1 MINLPF
7 AQRENIGF
15 QYVLDA
21 LKPCSPY
28 GEERV
33 RELKPFEPCEKAELQ
48 RQLSNIQRVLTVLEA
63 EAIDS
68 GKKARPEG
76 PVCDLPEMQ
85 GELERIR
92 SALEQGE
99 GCQKALDKLLLVFM
113 TVKNVRPTAQK
124 CREAHL
130 NEIELFELKRFL
142 LKCDEMLPLFNLIQ
156 PTLQLE
162 GISLKD
168 TSGALDL
175 LDPEHNRVASFY
187 IFDGYSQTLRALRK
201 EKRELEEQIR
211 RLPDGEEKEA
221 LQARR
226 SRVAADEEH
235 EEMRIRG
242 ELSEGLRPYIDD
254 MLHNMEAIADIDL
267 TVEKAC
273 LALRY
278 GGTMPRFTE
287 NTLSMTDMINPQIA
301 DAVQGRGKTFTPVS
315 IALEKGAT
323 VITGA
328 NMGGKSVALKTIALN
343 ILLIQCGFFPFA
355 KNASAPLF
363 DGMYIISEDL
373 ENIDRGLSSFGGE
386 MVRFNQVVNQIES
399 GFSFIMLDEF
409 ARGTNPDEGAA
420 IVQSVT
426 AYLNSKNAVTVLATH
441 YDNVAQRGN
450 AHYQVIGLKDLDV
463 DQLQAEIAARGGN
476 VGVELISQHMNY
488 GLYRVEGKQD
498 CPRDALNICRLLGM
512 KPEILEMVEKNYEA

>member
-33 RELKPFEPCEKAELQ
+33 RELKPFELCEKTELQ

-113 TVKNVRPTAQK
+113 TVKNVRPTAKK

-142 LKCDEMLPLFNLIQ
+142 LKCDEMLPLFNQIQ
-156 PTLQLE
+156 PVLQLE

-187 IFDGYSQTLRALRK
+187 IFDGYSQTLRTLRK

-211 RLPDGEEKEA
+211 RLPDGTEKEE

-226 SRVAADEEH
+226 SRIAADEEH

-254 MLHNMEAIADIDL
+254 ILHNMEAIADIDL

-426 AYLNSKNAVTVLATH
+426 AYLNGKNAMTVLATH

-463 DQLQAEIAARGGN
+463 DKLQAEIAARGGD

-488 GLYRVEGKQD
+488 GLYRVEDKQD

>member
-33 RELKPFEPCEKAELQ
+33 RELKPYDPCQKPELQ
-48 RQLSNIQRVLTVLEA
+48 RQLSNAQRVLTVLEA
-63 EAIDS
+63 ESI
-68 GKKARPEG
+68 GKKRPEG
-76 PVCDLPEMQ
+76 EVCDLPEMQ
-85 GELERIR
+85 AEMARLRA
-92 SALEQGE
+92 ALDSGE

-113 TVKNVRPTAQK
+113 TVKNVRPTAKK

-142 LKCDEMLPLFNLIQ
+142 LKCDEMLPLFNEIQ
-156 PTLQLE
+156 SVLQLD

-187 IFDGYSQTLRALRK
+187 IADGYSQTLRTLRK

-221 LQARR
+221 LQAQR

-242 ELSEGLRPYIDD
+242 ELSEGLRPYVDD

-278 GGTMPRFTE
+278 GGTMPSFTE

-301 DAVQGRGKTFTPVS
+301 DAVSGRGKSFTPVS
-315 IALEKGAT
+315 IGLERGAT

-355 KNASAPLF
+355 KKASAPLF

-386 MVRFNQVVNQIES
+386 MVRFNQVVKQLED

-420 IVQSVT
+420 IVQAVT
-426 AYLNSKNAVTVLATH
+426 AYLNEKNAVTVLATH
-441 YDNVAQRGN
+441 YDNVAQRGS

-463 DQLQAEIAARGGN
+463 DKLQAEIAARGGD

>member
-33 RELKPFEPCEKAELQ
+33 RELKPFEPREKAELQ
-48 RQLSNIQRVLTVLEA
+48 RQLSNLQRVLTVLEA

-76 PVCDLPEMQ
+76 PVCELPEMQ

-113 TVKNVRPTAQK
+113 TVKNVRPTAKK

-142 LKCDEMLPLFNLIQ
+142 LKCDEMLPLFNQIQ
-156 PTLQLE
+156 PVLQLE

-187 IFDGYSQTLRALRK
+187 IFDGYSQTLRTLRK

-211 RLPDGEEKEA
+211 RLPDGAEKEE

-226 SRVAADEEH
+226 SRIAADEEH

-328 NMGGKSVALKTIALN
+328 NMAGKSTYLRTVSANYLLACVGLPVCGTEMTFTPARLLTSLRTADSLSDGESYFFAELKRLK
-343 ILLIQCGFFPFA
+343 LIIDSLKRSEQ
-355 KNASAPLF
+355 LF
-363 DGMYIISEDL
+363 I
-373 ENIDRGLSSFGGE
+373 
-386 MVRFNQVVNQIES
+386 V
-399 GFSFIMLDEF
+399 LDEIL
-409 ARGTNPDEGAA
+409 RGTN
-420 IVQSVT
+420 SVDKQKGSL
-426 AYLNSKNAVTVLATH
+426 ALLRQLVRLRANGIIATH
-441 YDNVAQRGN
+441 DLLLGTLAD
-450 AHYQVIGLKDLDV
+450 HYPTHVHNHCFEADIRD
-463 DQLQAEIAARGGN
+463 DQLTFAYRLRPGIAQN
-476 VGVELISQHMNY
+476 MNACFLMQQM
-488 GLYRVEGKQD
+488 GIGEG
-498 CPRDALNICRLLGM
+498 
-512 KPEILEMVEKNYEA
+512 EW